1 MQKRGSCAAVVLG
14 LGTLTG
20 AAVAEEARAAAGA
33 GVEIVMNEAARRVDV
48 RIDGRP
54 FTSYVWPESLTKPVL
69 YPVLTADGAAVTRG
83 FPLDPVP
90 GERTDH
96 PHQVGLWLSYGDV
109 NGVDFWNN
117 SSALPADRQ
126 GKMGR
131 GRHVK
136 VVEATGGPKEGRLR
150 VAIEW
155 VMPDGSVALDED
167 TTFVFRGGP
176 GSRIVDRTSR
186 LTARAPVSFA
196 DNKEGFLGM
205 RLARA
210 LEQPSQEPATFTDA
224 QGRPTTVAVMDNK
237 GVTGLYR
244 SSEGKEGDGVW
255 ATRGRW
261 VALAGRLGA
270 KDVTLAI
277 LDHPENPGAPT
288 YWHARGYGLFAAN
301 PLGQRVFSNGRE
313 ALDLKLLA
321 GAGVT
326 FRYRVAILSQAFTRD
341 AIEALF
347 KEMVR

>member
-1 MQKRGSCAAVVLG
+1 
-14 LGTLTG
+14 
-20 AAVAEEARAAAGA
+20 
-33 GVEIVMNEAARRVDV
+33 
-48 RIDGRP
+48 
-54 FTSYVWPESLTKPVL
+54 
-69 YPVLTADGAAVTRG
+69 
-83 FPLDPVP
+83 
-90 GERTDH
+90 
-96 PHQVGLWLSYGDV
+96 
-109 NGVDFWNN
+109 
-117 SSALPADRQ
+117 
-126 GKMGR
+126 
-131 GRHVK
+131 
-136 VVEATGGPKEGRLR
+136 